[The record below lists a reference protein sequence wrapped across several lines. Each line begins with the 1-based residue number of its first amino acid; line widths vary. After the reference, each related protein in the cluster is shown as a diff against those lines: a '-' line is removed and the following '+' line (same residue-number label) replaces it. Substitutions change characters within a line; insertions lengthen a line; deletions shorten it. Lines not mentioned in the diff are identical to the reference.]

1 MTIGIVLLCRY
12 DSKRL
17 PGKILRDIRG
27 RSLISYIVERIRQA
41 APERPLV
48 VATSTAGSDDPIAG
62 YCRRAGLKCFRG
74 SLDDVAGRFLECI
87 VENEWDFGV
96 RINGDNLFLDP
107 QTLHAM
113 LAIADTDQFD
123 FVTNVPGRTFP
134 YGMSVEIV
142 RASFYRTSMKTT
154 TEPSHREHVTSWLY
168 ENPSLGRR
176 YVYQNTS
183 CPEAA
188 GLQLAIDTPEDLERA
203 CQILDR
209 AGPAAGTL
217 NLRQIYELATR
228 KPQPNP
234 WKGAAGPLLIAEIGG
249 NHEGDFTVAQAMC
262 RQAIDSGADC
272 VKFQL
277 YRGDTL
283 VSSVESPDRH
293 KHFQKFELT
302 REQHIHLAGMC
313 RLAGVVYVASVW
325 DLDLLDWVDP
335 YMDFYK
341 IGSGDLTAWPLLR
354 EFARRGKP
362 ILLSTGL
369 ATMDEVMQTVACI
382 QEVDARY
389 MQPEMLCVMQ
399 CTSMYPIPD
408 RDANLRVMDSFRV
421 QTGLAV
427 GYSDHTE
434 GTAAL
439 RAAAAMG
446 AQVLEFHFTDSR
458 EGKTFRDHKVSLVA
472 EEVRQL
478 KDEIRQISA
487 LRGNDVK
494 LPQVSELE
502 NSHEISF
509 RRGAYLRQFVKA
521 GEIIGRRDVIL
532 LRPALGTDARET
544 DLLLG
549 SRALHD
555 LDPLRAIREGEDY
568 VCLGAYDSDAERV

>member
-1 MTIGIVLLCRY
+1 MIIGIVLLCRF

-27 RSLISYIVERIRQA
+27 RSLMSYIVERIRQA
-41 APERPLV
+41 APEQPLV
-48 VATSTAGSDDPIAG
+48 VATSSSASDDPIAV
-62 YCRRAGLKCFRG
+62 YCRRAGLDCFRG
-74 SLDDVAGRFLECI
+74 SLTDVAGRFLECI
-87 VENEWDFGV
+87 EANGCDFGV

-142 RASFYRTSMKTT
+142 RTSFYRSSIKTA

-176 YVYQNTS
+176 YLYQNTS

-188 GLQLAIDTPEDLERA
+188 GLQLAIDTSEDLERA
-203 CQILDR
+203 CRILDR

-217 NLRQIYELATR
+217 NLTQIYELATR
-228 KPQPNP
+228 EPQPTP

-249 NHEGDFTVAQAMC
+249 NHEGDFAVAQAMC

-283 VSSVESPDRH
+283 VSSIESPDRH

-302 REQHIHLAGMC
+302 REQHIHLAEMC
-313 RLAGVVYVASVW
+313 RLAGVAYVASVW
-325 DLDLLDWVDP
+325 DLELLEWIDP

-369 ATMDEVMQTVACI
+369 ATMDEVLQTVAHI
-382 QEVDARY
+382 QQVDARY
-389 MQPEMLCVMQ
+389 RQPEMLCVMQ

-408 RDANLRVMDSFRV
+408 SDANLRVMDSFRA

-439 RAAAAMG
+439 RTAAAMG
-446 AQVLEFHFTDSR
+446 AEVLEFHFTDSR

-472 EEVRQL
+472 EEVRKL
-478 KDEIRQISA
+478 KDEIRQITR
-487 LRGNDVK
+487 LRGDHVK
-494 LPQVSELE
+494 CPTPSELD
-502 NSHEISF
+502 NQHEISF
-509 RRGAYLRQFVKA
+509 RRGVYLRSPVKA
-521 GEIIGRRDVIL
+521 GQVIAENDLVL
-532 LRPALGTDARET
+532 LRPAVGTDAR
-544 DLLLG
+544 DAKRLDG
-549 SRALHD
+549 AVALKEIE
-555 LDPLRAIREGEDY
+555 PMRAIYSDIDY
-568 VCLGAYDSDAERV
+568 KPAEK